1 MRKVGRGRLT
11 AIDLLPQAC
20 DQIIAAAAEALN
32 GREKTQKAIY
42 DEFKA
47 ALKALKKEMGLSFS
61 IPSFSSFNRY
71 SLRLAVMSRRLEQ
84 TREIAASLSQRF
96 DAKASDNITLLTAAA
111 IKELIFSTLSS
122 GKNLSPKA
130 AQELANALKGVLAA
144 EHLSTTRR
152 QRLEK
157 DFTTKASKAVDVAA
171 AAAGLSEETARAI
184 RAQVLGVKNG

>member
-20 DQIIAAAAEALN
+20 DQIIAEAAEALN

-42 DEFKA
+42 DEFKT
-47 ALKALKKEMGLSFS
+47 ALKALRKETGLSFS

-84 TREIAASLSQRF
+84 TREIAASLSKRF

-130 AQELANALKGVLAA
+130 TQELANALKGVLAA

-152 QRLEK
+152 
-157 DFTTKASKAVDVAA
+157 
-171 AAAGLSEETARAI
+171 
-184 RAQVLGVKNG
+184 